1 MTVSLPLANAFYAY
15 VVKSCVNISV
25 TNLIIRMIA
34 IYSHYRTHVLKFLFL
49 LFYAEDYCHILSTFL
64 NSCLLKFGVFVI
76 FAVKMFDIK

>member
-25 TNLIIRMIA
+25 TNLIIRIIA

-49 LFYAEDYCHILSTFL
+49 LIVLR
-64 NSCLLKFGVFVI
+64 
-76 FAVKMFDIK
+76 